1 MTSRVRH
8 DRLLHRI
15 PAWFVF
21 SMLLALTAM
30 VYIPSLAGGYIFD
43 DGYYF
48 LDNVDVHA
56 KTLDAASFT
65 RAALSQAGTTQFRA
79 LGMLSFAINYYFTGV
94 DPFGVKLTNLV
105 IHLCNGIL
113 LFVLLK
119 QLLRLQKQVM
129 AGNVTR
135 REQDNPDLL
144 SAVVAGAWL
153 LLPINLTAVAY
164 VSQRLEALAN
174 IFVFCGLIWYL
185 NARLREYVR
194 ADTKF
199 SLPLSLFIFTAL
211 GVCTK
216 ESAVTLPFYAACVD
230 FALTG
235 FRNQDHRFSK
245 PVLAT
250 YAVVLLLPL
259 IIGLTWIAHW
269 DFSTVHN
276 FRTFTMAERLLTEPR
291 ILIDY
296 VKWTLLPSLNEL
308 TFYHDDIAVSRSLF
322 DPPTTALAIGT
333 LVVALAVA
341 IWQRKS
347 RPLFCLGILWFFAGH
362 ILTATIVPLE
372 LVFEHRNYFASV
384 GLLLAAASLIVVEP
398 LFPKLRVRALL
409 ACGFIG
415 LFAFTTFLRAEE
427 WSHPLR
433 LALAEASKRPN
444 SPRAQYELGRT
455 LILAAGKDE
464 HSPLLAEAQ
473 SVLQKSAY
481 RQDSGIS
488 GLQAL
493 IFLDCRM
500 KAKVDPRLWTA
511 MEEKLQSQPPSQTD
525 VNALE
530 FLYHAQLRGDCPVEK
545 QELLNAFTA
554 ALSKSNGDLN
564 LTSAYAEFA
573 LSELGDVALAERMFT
588 DVVERRPTV
597 PVYRENLVRFLAVTG
612 QFDRAQAELDALK
625 KLNYYDSLD
634 REIDE
639 LAHVIENARAAQKP
653 PQSEPLSAG
662 APKP

>member
-1 MTSRVRH
+1 MMSRARLEQ
-8 DRLLHRI
+8 LLHRI
-15 PAWFVF
+15 PAWLVF
-21 SMLLALTAM
+21 STLLTLTAL

-56 KTLDAASFT
+56 KTLDVASLT

-79 LGMLSFAINYYFTGV
+79 LGMLSFAINYYFTGI
-94 DPFGVKLTNLV
+94 DPFGVKLTNLI

-119 QLLRLQKQVM
+119 QLLRLR
-129 AGNVTR
+129 NRIVTGDVNKP
-135 REQDNPDLL
+135 EQNNPDLIA
-144 SAVVAGAWL
+144 AVVAGAWL

-194 ADTKF
+194 ADTRF
-199 SLPLSLFIFTAL
+199 ALPLSLGIFTML
-211 GVCTK
+211 GLCAK
-216 ESAVTLPFYAACVD
+216 ESAVTLPLYAACVD

-250 YAVVLLLPL
+250 YVAILLLPL
-259 IIGLTWIAHW
+259 IAGLTWIAHW
-269 DFSTVHN
+269 DFGSVHN
-276 FRTFTMAERLLTEPR
+276 FRTFTMEERLLTEPR

-296 VKWTLLPSLNEL
+296 VRWTLLPSLNEL
-308 TFYHDDIAVSRSLF
+308 TFYHDDIAVSHGLF
-322 DPPTTALAIGT
+322 DPSTTALAIA
-333 LVVALAVA
+333 ALIAAIVVA

-362 ILTATIVPLE
+362 VLTATIVPLE

-384 GLLLAAASLIVVEP
+384 GLLLAVASLIAVEP
-398 LFPKLRVRALL
+398 LFPKLHIRAAI

-433 LALAEASKRPN
+433 LALAEATKRPT

-455 LILAAGKDE
+455 LILAAGQDQ
-464 HSPLLAEAQ
+464 HSPLLAEAK
-473 SVLQKSAY
+473 SVLEKSAY
-481 RQDSGIS
+481 RQNSGIS

-500 KAKVDPRLWTA
+500 NNKVDPKLWTSMA
-511 MEEKLQSQPPSQTD
+511 DKLESQPPSQTD
-525 VNALE
+525 INALE
-530 FLYHAQLRGDCPVEK
+530 FLFRAQARGDCPEQK
-545 QELLNAFTA
+545 QEMLNVFTA

-573 LSELGDVALAERMFT
+573 LSELGDSVLAERMFR
-588 DVVERRPTV
+588 DVVDRRPTV

-612 QFDRAQAELDALK
+612 QFDKARNELDALK
-625 KLNYYDSLD
+625 RMNYYGSLD
-634 REIDE
+634 REINE

-653 PQSEPLSAG
+653 PQSEPLSVG